1 MLEQVDSICKKLKS
15 WPLPYTEINKVNHRV
30 KCMGYNCKI
39 SRENEE
45 NLSNLECDRDFL
57 KRTSKGY
64 KNKKSVI
71 LLRQN

>member
-1 MLEQVDSICKKLKS
+1 
-15 WPLPYTEINKVNHRV
+15 
-30 KCMGYNCKI
+30 MGYNCKI

-64 KNKKSVI
+64 KNKKSIIV
-71 LLRQN
+71 LRQN